1 MIWIYTGTP
10 GSGKS
15 LHCAKD
21 IMFKINRGQRV
32 IANFPINEEYL
43 KKKYR
48 RNFLYLPDDELTPHY
63 LFEFAK
69 AFHKEKKEGQTLIF
83 IDEAQR
89 LFPIDRNYTLK
100 KEWEHFF
107 QLHRHYGYNIILC
120 TQQFSYINK
129 GIRIQAEYEVK
140 HRKIN
145 NYRVFGFILGKL
157 CGGALFTSLEYWVG
171 ARQCTNQQ
179 WFTYRKKFGRLYDT
193 FGNFKTDYIQ
203 TMGDQG
209 SITCLKIYS
218 YLCFLKIRDTR
229 KVKVKVAPSCPTLCN
244 PMHYI
249 VHGILHA
256 RILEWVAFLF
266 SRGSSQP
273 RDRTQ
278 VSNTAGRFF
287 TS

>member
-203 TMGDQG
+203 TGDIKTSVIPESQEKITSD
-209 SITCLKIYS
+209 SITLNNDKDFKITYLWDNEVPDDKLKFDYDDVI
-218 YLCFLKIRDTR
+218 
-229 KVKVKVAPSCPTLCN
+229 
-244 PMHYI
+244 
-249 VHGILHA
+249 
-256 RILEWVAFLF
+256 
-266 SRGSSQP
+266 
-273 RDRTQ
+273 
-278 VSNTAGRFF
+278 
-287 TS
+287 